1 MLNPIFYLKG
11 INYDKTNCG
20 ISWFKQHDIGKPN
33 RSTLFTKHCPANI
46 QLNVVQIA
54 DLPLYDRDLDTQ
66 DIAQYNRFR
75 SEIAK
80 ADAVLFITPEH
91 NGSFS
96 AMIKNAI
103 DIGSRPMGQ
112 SLWIGKPAGIVSVA
126 AGAAGGVRAADQL
139 RTICSG
145 AFINMPTASFAANVG
160 GIFNGVIGENGEIV
174 SEPVKGMLNG
184 FINAYA
190 DFVAKF

>member
-1 MLNPIFYLKG
+1 MTKQIAVLVGSNSATSVSQIVARYLQS
-11 INYDKTNCG
+11 IA
-20 ISWFKQHDIGKPN
+20 
-33 RSTLFTKHCPANI
+33 PATI
-46 QLNVVQIA
+46 QLNFLQIA

-66 DIAQYNRFR
+66 DIVQYQRFR
-75 SEIAK
+75 GEIAK

-174 SEPVKGMLNG
+174 SEPVKGMLNS

-190 DFVAKF
+190 DFVSKF